1 MTYRTLTTCRF
12 CGARLRS
19 VMHLGLSPIAN
30 NLCETQEEALA
41 ASTHPLQL
49 MACQAR
55 DCGLYQL
62 SVTVPAEELF
72 PAGYTYSTPENPE
85 LAAHYDEAVRWLQ
98 GLLGASRVCVEIG
111 SNNGRFLKEMQEK
124 VCLHCVGV
132 EPSMVPTLPG
142 ITTKRAFF
150 TEEAAQSLNL
160 TGQVNLVV
168 ARHCL
173 AHIDDVHEVLR
184 GVKKLL
190 APDGIFYIE
199 NAYAVNTFAGGQFDQ
214 IYHEHLSYFTLR
226 ALSWLL
232 RLHNMRLLDVKL
244 SSIHGGSLMVAAVR
258 EDARRPASSSAVDQL
273 LLFEDV
279 FLEKLESDFLV
290 KTQKSI
296 SSTHY
301 SVNQELASVGRSV
314 DAWGAAAKAVTRFGA
329 CKLTHKHI
337 RQCYD
342 DSQLKQGKFLPGSG
356 IPIVPCPAELESAAV
371 LLTAWNYERSF
382 RARYASY
389 EGTVL
394 IP

>member
-1 MTYRTLTTCRF
+1 MKNDSCRF
-12 CGARLRS
+12 CGDQLRG
-19 VMHLGLSPIAN
+19 VMHLGSSPVAN
-30 NLCETQEEALA
+30 NLCKTQEEALA
-41 ASTHPLQL
+41 APTHPLQL
-49 MACQAR
+49 VACQAR

-85 LAAHYDEAVRWLQ
+85 LTAHYNEAVRWLR
-98 GLLGASRVCVEIG
+98 GLLHTSRMDCVEIG

-132 EPSMVPTLPG
+132 EPSMVPTLPS
-142 ITTKRAFF
+142 IMTKRAFF
-150 TEEAAQSLNL
+150 TEEVARSLNL
-160 TGQVNLVV
+160 SGQVNLVV

-184 GVKKLL
+184 GVKELL

-226 ALSWLL
+226 ALRWLL
-232 RLHNMRLLDVKL
+232 RFHGMRLLDVKI
-244 SSIHGGSLMVAAVR
+244 SPIHGGSLMVAAVR
-258 EDARRPASSSAVDQL
+258 EDAGRPASSSAVDQL

-279 FLEKLESDFLV
+279 FLEKLESDFRE
-290 KTQKSI
+290 KAQKSI
-296 SSTHY
+296 SSTYY
-301 SVNQELASVGRSV
+301 SVQQELASVGHSV

-342 DSQLKQGKFLPGSG
+342 DSPLKQGLFLPGSG
-356 IPIVPCPAELESAAV
+356 IPIVPSPEEIDASAL
-371 LLTAWNYERSF
+371 LLTAWNYERSLLK
-382 RARYASY
+382 RYARYS
-389 EGTVL
+389 GKV
-394 IP
+394 IVP